1 MPAKLTVDEWKSRY
15 LYGIPDKNPETGE
28 SFAEEDYQY
37 HLDLG
42 YKALE
47 AALDISI
54 LPEDVTDERHDYYL
68 EEYQAWG
75 YIRVMKKPVLSVKS
89 IEGKYPYFQTALT
102 IPKEWIVVD
111 NTTGIVNLMPVTG
124 TLSQF
129 IMTSG
134 GQLLP
139 HIFRYQ
145 SWVPRFWSISYTAGF
160 DDGEIP
166 MDLNDAAAKMACMS
180 VLNILG
186 DVVGGVGV
194 LGSSI
199 GMDGLSQF
207 ISLTKTATTSAFY
220 SRILQYRTEL
230 MGPSGAGGPGGQLHT
245 LKRRYRGIRLINL

>member
-15 LYGIPDKNPETGE
+15 LHGIPDVNPATNAP
-28 SFAEEDYQY
+28 FAVEDYQY

-42 YKALE
+42 YKTLE
-47 AALDISI
+47 TTLDISI
-54 LPEDVTDERHDYYL
+54 LPEEVVDERHDYYL
-68 EEYQAWG
+68 EEYQMWG
-75 YIRVMKKPVLSVKS
+75 YIRAMKKPVLSVQAVA
-89 IEGKYPYFQTALT
+89 GKYPYFQTALT
-102 IPKEWIVVD
+102 IPNEWIVID
-111 NTTGIVNLMPVTG
+111 KATGIVNLMPVTG

-139 HIFRYQ
+139 HIFRHQ
-145 SWVPRFWSISYTAGF
+145 SYVPRFWSLSYTAGF
-160 DDGEIP
+160 EDGEIP

-180 VLNILG
+180 VMNVLG

-207 ISLTKTATTSAFY
+207 ISLTKTATTNAFY
-220 SRILQYRTEL
+220 ARVLAYRTDL
-230 MGPSGAGGPGGQLHT
+230 FGNGMGGPGSQIHL
-245 LKRRYRGIRLINL
+245 LKRKYRGIRMINL

>member
-1 MPAKLTVDEWKSRY
+1 MPAKLTVDEWKARY
-15 LYGIPDKNPETGE
+15 LHGIPDVNPANNQPFGV
-28 SFAEEDYQY
+28 EEYQY

-47 AALDISI
+47 LALDISI
-54 LPEDVTDERHDYYL
+54 LPVEVVDERHDYYMD
-68 EEYQAWG
+68 EYQHWG
-75 YIRVMKKPVLSVKS
+75 YIRTFKKPVQSVQS
-89 IEGKYPYFQTALT
+89 VEGKYPYYQTALR
-102 IPKEWIVVD
+102 IPDEWIVVD
-111 NTTGIVNLMPVTG
+111 RTTGIVNLMPVTG

-139 HIFRYQ
+139 HIFRFQ
-145 SWVPRFWSISYTAGF
+145 SYVPRFWSLSYTAGF

-194 LGSSI
+194 LGTSI

-220 SRILQYRTEL
+220 ARVLAYRTDL
-230 MGPSGAGGPGGQLHT
+230 YGSGMGGPGSQIHM
-245 LKRRYRGIRLINL
+245 LKRKYRGIRMVNL